1 MTRKASL
8 DAQIQQTDN
17 EEGSRR
23 PYAQCR
29 GQGASRTGSGL
40 GEALVTLAA
49 APWDGAW
56 GHELLED
63 GGGEVHRGTDV

>member
-1 MTRKASL
+1 MT
-8 DAQIQQTDN
+8 
-17 EEGSRR
+17 
-23 PYAQCR
+23 QCT